1 MTRVGS
7 SEAQPVRQLR
17 QGPIQGRVQPQ
28 SEDVRA
34 MKDALG
40 KARVQLFGKEQPG
53 KEQLDGPL
61 QPKHGKGLVQP
72 ERRGEAPVQQREAFG
87 DFREAALRQEREA
100 RERQDGLFGFAGH
113 AQPQPMAMPAMPA
126 AHVDPGAFAQMLADL
141 WTREN
146 GKGAKEVTVTFGDRA
161 WPATGARLVR
171 NAAGTLDVALLLGD
185 CAPPYDGPL
194 RALEAQLRDA
204 GVALGSLSTEAAFG

>member
-1 MTRVGS
+1 MTRVS
-7 SEAQPVRQLR
+7 SPNVQPMRQPAQGPVQGRAQPA
-17 QGPIQGRVQPQ
+17 PADI
-28 SEDVRA
+28 RA
-34 MKDALG
+34 MNEALG
-40 KARVQLFGKEQPG
+40 KAKAQLQAKEQPG
-53 KEQLDGPL
+53 APVQQKPL
-61 QPKHGKGLVQP
+61 KGLVQP
-72 ERRGEAPVQQREAFG
+72 ERRGETMVQQREAFG
-87 DFREAALRQEREA
+87 DSRETALRQEREA

-126 AHVDPGAFAQMLADL
+126 AHVDPGAFAQLLADL

-146 GKGAKEVTVTFGDRA
+146 GKGTKEVTVTFGDRA

-171 NAAGTLDVALLLGD
+171 NAAGTLDVALLLGNGG
-185 CAPPYDGPL
+185 PPYDGTL

>member
-7 SEAQPVRQLR
+7 PNAQPARQPA
-17 QGPIQGRVQPQ
+17 QGPVQSRAQPAPA
-28 SEDVRA
+28 DIRA
-34 MKDALG
+34 MNEAFA
-40 KARVQLFGKEQPG
+40 KARLQGKEQPG
-53 KEQLDGPL
+53 
-61 QPKHGKGLVQP
+61 QPIPQKGLKNLVQP
-72 ERRGEAPVQQREAFG
+72 DRRGDAPVQQREAFG
-87 DFREAALRQEREA
+87 DRSDTALRHEREA

-113 AQPQPMAMPAMPA
+113 PPQVLAMPAMPA

-146 GKGAKEVTVTFGDRA
+146 GKGTREVTVTFGDRA

-185 CAPPYDGPL
+185 RAPPYDGVL
-194 RALEAQLRDA
+194 RELEKQLQGA
-204 GVALGSLSTEAAFG
+204 GIALGSLSTEATFG

>member
-1 MTRVGS
+1 MTRVS
-7 SEAQPVRQLR
+7 PPNAQPVRQLGN
-17 QGPIQGRVQPQ
+17 GPIQGRPQPAPA
-28 SEDVRA
+28 EIRA
-34 MKDALG
+34 MNEALG
-40 KARVQLFGKEQPG
+40 KARAQLQSKEQQPG
-53 KEQLDGPL
+53 TGVQQKAL
-61 QPKHGKGLVQP
+61 KGLVQP
-72 ERRGEAPVQQREAFG
+72 ERRGEAMVQQREALG
-87 DFREAALRQEREA
+87 DFRETALRQEREA

-185 CAPPYDGPL
+185 RAAPYDGTL
-194 RALEAQLRDA
+194 GELEAQLRDA
-204 GVALGSLSTEAAFG
+204 GIALGSLSTEAAIG

>member
-1 MTRVGS
+1 LNHGPVQGR
-7 SEAQPVRQLR
+7 AQPA
-17 QGPIQGRVQPQ
+17 PAEI
-28 SEDVRA
+28 RA
-34 MKDALG
+34 MNEALG
-40 KARVQLFGKEQPG
+40 KAKAQLQGKEQSSTG
-53 KEQLDGPL
+53 VQQKPL
-61 QPKHGKGLVQP
+61 KGLVQP
-72 ERRGEAPVQQREAFG
+72 ERRGEAMVQQRETAG
-87 DFREAALRQEREA
+87 DFREASLRQEREA

-146 GKGAKEVTVTFGDRA
+146 GKGTKEVTVSFGDRA

-185 CAPPYDGPL
+185 RAPPYDGTL
-194 RALEAQLRDA
+194 RELEAQLRDA
-204 GVALGSLSTEAAFG
+204 GVALGSLTTEAAFG

>member
-1 MTRVGS
+1 MSRVS
-7 SEAQPVRQLR
+7 PPNAQPVRQPA
-17 QGPIQGRVQPQ
+17 QGPVQGRAQPAPA
-28 SEDVRA
+28 DIRA
-34 MKDALG
+34 MNEALG
-40 KARVQLFGKEQPG
+40 KAKAQFQAKEQPAG
-53 KEQLDGPL
+53 TVREKPL
-61 QPKHGKGLVQP
+61 KGLVQP
-72 ERRGEAPVQQREAFG
+72 ERRGEAMVQQREAFG
-87 DFREAALRQEREA
+87 DSRETALRQEREA

-126 AHVDPGAFAQMLADL
+126 AHVDPGAFAQLLADL

-185 CAPPYDGPL
+185 RAPPNDGTM
-194 RALEAQLRDA
+194 RELEARLRDA
-204 GVALGSLSTEAAFG
+204 GVALGSLSTEMALG

>member
-1 MTRVGS
+1 MTRVSS

-28 SEDVRA
+28 PDDVRA

-40 KARVQLFGKEQPG
+40 AARARLFGKEQPG
-53 KEQLDGPL
+53 EEQAGPL
-61 QPKHGKGLVQP
+61 QPKPGKGLAQA

-87 DFREAALRQEREA
+87 DFRETTLRQEREA

-126 AHVDPGAFAQMLADL
+126 AHVDPGAFAQLLADL

-146 GKGAKEVTVTFGDRA
+146 GKGTKEVTVSFGDRA

-185 CAPPYDGPL
+185 RAPPYDGAL

-204 GVALGSLSTEAAFG
+204 GVALGSLSTEGAFG